1 MLNQYLCNLIS
12 GVRVGRNMNSTEEA
26 KAAFRRW
33 LDGFNSRDSQAMI
46 AEMHFPHL
54 RLARTK
60 FDSWDTPADWL
71 TGHNALTEKLLAED
85 WDHTDLI
92 SMEAVQASDEKVHL
106 VMRQSRRKKDG
117 TEYSGFDTLWVFTKD
132 GGRWGAKLRSSF
144 LTANAQLY
152 S

>member
-1 MLNQYLCNLIS
+1 MSS
-12 GVRVGRNMNSTEEA
+12 GAEA
-26 KAAFRRW
+26 KAAFQRW
-33 LDGFNSRDSQAMI
+33 LDGFNARDSDAMI
-46 AEMHFPHL
+46 AEMHFHHL

-60 FDSWDTPADWL
+60 FDSWDTSEDWL
-71 TGHNALTEKLLAED
+71 SGHDALTEKLLAED

-92 SMEAVQASDEKVHL
+92 SMDAVQVSDEKVHL
-106 VMRQSRRKKDG
+106 VLRQSRRKKDG
-117 TEYSGFDTLWVFTKD
+117 TEYSGFDTLWIFTKE

>member
-1 MLNQYLCNLIS
+1 
-12 GVRVGRNMNSTEEA
+12 MNSAEEV

-33 LDGFNSRDSQAMI
+33 LEGFNARDSDVMI

-54 RLARTK
+54 RLARTQ

-71 TGHNALTEKLLAED
+71 AGHDALTEKLLAED
-85 WDHTDLI
+85 WDHTDLV
-92 SMEAVQASDEKVHL
+92 SMEAIQISDEKVHL
-106 VMRQSRRKKDG
+106 MMRQSRKKKNG
-117 TEYSGFDTLWVFTKD
+117 GEYSGFDTLWVFTKD

-144 LTANAQLY
+144 LTTAAQHY